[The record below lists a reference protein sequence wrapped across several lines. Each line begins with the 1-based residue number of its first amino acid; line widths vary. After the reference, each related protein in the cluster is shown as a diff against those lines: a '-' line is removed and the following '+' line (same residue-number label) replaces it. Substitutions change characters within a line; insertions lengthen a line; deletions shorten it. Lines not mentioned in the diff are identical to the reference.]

1 MSELYQIRTEGNRY
15 RVVKFNSWW
24 NVIAIYYV
32 FRSNHRYHCDCPRNA
47 IISCRHRRMVLIFK
61 RDNKID
67 TGWFYDYT
75 TGIWEKP
82 VNHPSR
88 EFQRKVEEAKALNNR

>member
-32 FRSNHRYHCDCPRNA
+32 FRSNHRWHCDCPRSG
-47 IISCRHRRMVLIFK
+47 IVSCRHRRMVQLFLQEK
-61 RDNKID
+61 KVD
-67 TGWFYDYT
+67 TGWFYDHT
-75 TGIWEKP
+75 TGIWERP
-82 VNHPSR
+82 VNDPFR
-88 EFQRKVEEAKALNNR
+88 EFKRIIEAAKASK